1 MKKFRG
7 IFSGARGQRRFNI
20 LYNLGASVVILGAL
34 FKLLHWNYAD
44 TMLIVGMGTE
54 ALIFFLSA
62 FDNEPV
68 PEEAESPDYSPLG
81 ASSGDG
87 RFQTFGQTEVP
98 VHQPSLDTAATA
110 KQLQE
115 LNDAISKLQA
125 SMPDNLDGLND
136 MQKEAEQMTATIK
149 ELNKIYDRMLAAMQ
163 SK

>member
-20 LYNLGASVVILGAL
+20 LYNLGASIVILGAL

-62 FDNEPV
+62 FDNEPLL
-68 PEEAESPDYSPLG
+68 EEAEV
-81 ASSGDG
+81 SGSK
-87 RFQTFGQTEVP
+87 FQVLEP
-98 VHQPSLDTAATA
+98 IPSLDTAATA
-110 KQLQE
+110 KQLKE

>member
-1 MKKFRG
+1 MNRFLRKQKFQV
-7 IFSGARGQRRFNI
+7 S
-20 LYNLGASVVILGAL
+20 
-34 FKLLHWNYAD
+34 
-44 TMLIVGMGTE
+44 
-54 ALIFFLSA
+54 
-62 FDNEPV
+62 EPI
-68 PEEAESPDYSPLG
+68 
-81 ASSGDG
+81 
-87 RFQTFGQTEVP
+87 
-98 VHQPSLDTAATA
+98 PSLDTAATT

>member
-68 PEEAESPDYSPLG
+68 PEEAESSDYSPLG
-81 ASSGDG
+81 ASSGDSI
-87 RFQTFGQTEVP
+87 FQTFGQTEVP
-98 VHQPSLDTAATA
+98 VHQPSLDTAATT

>member
-20 LYNLGASVVILGAL
+20 LYNLGASIVILGAL

-62 FDNEPV
+62 FDNEPLL
-68 PEEAESPDYSPLG
+68 EEAEV
-81 ASSGDG
+81 SGSK
-87 RFQTFGQTEVP
+87 FQVSEP
-98 VHQPSLDTAATA
+98 MSSLDTESTA

-125 SMPDNLDGLND
+125 SMPENLDGLND

-163 SK
+163 SN

>member
-62 FDNEPV
+62 FDNEPLL
-68 PEEAESPDYSPLG
+68 EEAEVSGSKFLVPENPG
-81 ASSGDG
+81 VSSSK
-87 RFQTFGQTEVP
+87 FQVSEP
-98 VHQPSLDTAATA
+98 IPSLDTAATA
-110 KQLQE
+110 KQMKE